1 LKLLDGTLSTWS
13 SLFRRLLTESATIPP
28 SPPANSPKRDT
39 FATTEGK
46 PLIVAPG
53 MVFAIEPVLYSTQ
66 QNFAV
71 FLEDV
76 ILVTDTGYD
85 VLSRGMPY
93 TVQEVEDVMRQ
104 TSIIDADNRRRR

>member
-1 LKLLDGTLSTWS
+1 
-13 SLFRRLLTESATIPP
+13 
-28 SPPANSPKRDT
+28 
-39 FATTEGK
+39 
-46 PLIVAPG
+46 

-104 TSIIDADNRRRR
+104 TSIIDADNRRQRQGSAQRLFGSLRPSRLFS